1 MEEIDSADNLAQ
13 IIHGLLSLER
23 KEKHSQACRNMHRN
37 IRNSH
42 LDIFSILPQK
52 IRGNLADLFAWQCS
66 FQDRTARRRCRYPA
80 DLGVK
85 YEETQKNSKKQET
98 ELYVQVAEKPENQKE
113 NVRRSTCLFPAFMS
127 DGILW

>member
-23 KEKHSQACRNMHRN
+23 KEKNIHRLAGIMHRN

-52 IRGNLADLFAWQCS
+52 IREIWQIS
-66 FQDRTARRRCRYPA
+66 LHGSAVSRPY
-80 DLGVK
+80 G
-85 YEETQKNSKKQET
+85 QE
-98 ELYVQVAEKPENQKE
+98 K
-113 NVRRSTCLFPAFMS
+113 MS
-127 DGILW
+127 VSC